1 MLYERKD
8 IDQLEKKGA
17 ILKEEIEKSAKVK
30 AIQDEYASKG
40 FTSKIASMPKKF
52 SNSFLKKDANFE
64 SGSQSTL
71 GELKAEFEALKP
83 PPRNPVFVL
92 DLVKDGLLNI
102 DQFIDVNNT
111 IICYFSKASLL

>member
-1 MLYERKD
+1 MIKTTIMWIFLLYERKE

-17 ILKEEIEKSAKVK
+17 ILKEEIEKSSKVK

-52 SNSFLKKDANFE
+52 SNSFLKKDANLE

-71 GELKAEFEALKP
+71 DELKAYYAEQIVKP
-83 PPRNPVFVL
+83 PP
-92 DLVKDGLLNI
+92 
-102 DQFIDVNNT
+102 NNYPS
-111 IICYFSKASLL
+111 I